1 MERYHLAK
9 DRISEICIEKTA
21 QPDFEDFFK
30 KTAAFLTKTAAILER
45 EKEELTEE
53 ELARKIEN
61 STKNFF
67 RKTMGSAME
76 ILPTQQ

>member
-30 KTAAFLTKTAAILER
+30 KTAAFLTKTAAILGGNGDNR
-45 EKEELTEE
+45 
-53 ELARKIEN
+53 
-61 STKNFF
+61 
-67 RKTMGSAME
+67 
-76 ILPTQQ
+76 

>member
-53 ELARKIEN
+53 DSHRKIEN

>member
-21 QPDFEDFFK
+21 QPDFEDFFQ

-53 ELARKIEN
+53 E
-61 STKNFF
+61 
-67 RKTMGSAME
+67 
-76 ILPTQQ
+76 P

>member
-53 ELARKIEN
+53 E
-61 STKNFF
+61 
-67 RKTMGSAME
+67 
-76 ILPTQQ
+76 P